1 MSLDVLQKELND
13 IGLYLIQDAKSP
25 EKTWVTDKNDFMFV
39 SYSKL
44 ITDITF
50 KSSKDIAKELEIY
63 FKMKLVIKDFKEKDK
78 KTISSTFEYYYN
90 EKY

>member
-25 EKTWVTDKNDFMFV
+25 EKTWVTDKSDFMFV

-63 FKMKLVIKDFKEKDK
+63 FKMKLVIKDFKENYK
-78 KTISSTFEYYYN
+78 KTLLSTFEYYYN